1 MIKKIVVLM
10 LLALPLKNVM
20 AQEKLAYV
28 NIQEI
33 FQVMPELSDVEKTI
47 AELNEQYKKELDKMY
62 EEYAAKAK
70 EYQDNLQT
78 MAESIKTR
86 RQGEIVDI
94 EKRIGTFQQSANEE
108 LQRKQMELVNV
119 LREKIVKAT
128 AEIGAENNYT
138 YIFDMSAQSIAYH
151 SPKAVDV
158 TALVK
163 KKLGIK

>member
-10 LLALPLKNVM
+10 LLALPLSSMM

-33 FQVMPELSDVEKTI
+33 FQVMPELSEVEKTI
-47 AELNEQYKKELDKMY
+47 ADLNEQYKKELDKMY

-108 LQRKQMELVNV
+108 LQKKQMELVNA
-119 LREKIVKAT
+119 LRQKIITAT
-128 AEIGAENNYT
+128 AEVGAENNYT
-138 YIFDMSAQSIAYH
+138 YIFDISAQSIAYH

-158 TALVK
+158 TPVVK

>member
-10 LLALPLKNVM
+10 LLALPLSMK

-33 FQVMPELSDVEKTI
+33 FQVMPELTEIEKTI
-47 AELNEQYKKELDKMY
+47 ADLNEQYKKELDKMY

-108 LQRKQMELVNV
+108 LQKKQMELVNT
-119 LREKIVKAT
+119 LRQKILTAT
-128 AEIGAENNYT
+128 SEIGAENSYT
-138 YIFDMSAQSIAYH
+138 YIFDISAQSIAYH

-158 TALVK
+158 TPLVK

>member
-10 LLALPLKNVM
+10 LLALPVSSMM

-47 AELNEQYKKELDKMY
+47 ADLNEQYKKELDKMH

-108 LQRKQMELVNV
+108 LQKKQMELVNA
-119 LREKIVKAT
+119 LRQKILTAT
-128 AEIGAENNYT
+128 SEIGTENNYT
-138 YIFDMSAQSIAYH
+138 YIFDISAQSIAYH

-158 TALVK
+158 TPLVK

>member
-10 LLALPLKNVM
+10 LLALPVSMM

-28 NIQEI
+28 NVQEI

-47 AELNEQYKKELDKMY
+47 ADLNEQYKKELDKMY

-94 EKRIGTFQQSANEE
+94 EKRIGTFQQTANEE
-108 LQRKQMELVNV
+108 LQKKQMELVNA
-119 LREKIVKAT
+119 LRQKILTAT
-128 AEIGAENNYT
+128 SEIGAENNYT
-138 YIFDMSAQSIAYH
+138 YIFDISAQSIAYH

-158 TALVK
+158 TPLVK

>member
-10 LLALPLKNVM
+10 LLALPLSMK

-33 FQVMPELSDVEKTI
+33 FQVMPELTEIEKTI
-47 AELNEQYKKELDKMY
+47 ADLNEQYKKELDKMY

-94 EKRIGTFQQSANEE
+94 EKRIGTFQQTANEE
-108 LQRKQMELVNV
+108 LQRKQMELVNT
-119 LREKIVKAT
+119 LRQKILTAT
-128 AEIGAENNYT
+128 SEIGAENGYT
-138 YIFDMSAQSIAYH
+138 YIFDISAQSIAYH

-158 TALVK
+158 TPLVK

>member
-10 LLALPLKNVM
+10 LLALPLSMK

-33 FQVMPELSDVEKTI
+33 FQVMPELTEIEKTI
-47 AELNEQYKKELDKMY
+47 ADLNEQYKKELDKMY

-108 LQRKQMELVNV
+108 LQKKQMELVNT
-119 LREKIVKAT
+119 LRQKILTAT
-128 AEIGAENNYT
+128 SEIGIENSYT
-138 YIFDMSAQSIAYH
+138 YIFDISAQSIAYH

-158 TALVK
+158 TPLVK

>member
-1 MIKKIVVLM
+1 MIKKIVVIM
-10 LLALPLKNVM
+10 LLALPVKNLM
-20 AQEKLAYV
+20 AQDKLAYV

-33 FQVMPELSDVEKTI
+33 FQVMPELSEIEKTI
-47 AELNEQYKKELDKMY
+47 AELNEQYKKEMEKMY
-62 EEYAAKAK
+62 EEYGAKTK
-70 EYQDNLQT
+70 EYQDNLNT

-94 EKRIGTFQQSANEE
+94 EKRIGTFQQTANEE
-108 LQRKQMELVNV
+108 LQRKQMELVNA

-128 AEIGAENNYT
+128 SEIGAENNYT
-138 YIFDMSAQSIAYH
+138 YIFDLSAQSIAYH